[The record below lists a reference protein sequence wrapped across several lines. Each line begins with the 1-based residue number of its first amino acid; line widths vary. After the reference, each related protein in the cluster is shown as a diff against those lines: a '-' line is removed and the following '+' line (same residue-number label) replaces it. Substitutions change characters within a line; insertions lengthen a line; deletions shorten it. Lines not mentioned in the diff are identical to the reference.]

1 MIRRFGALLA
11 LATTLVLGG
20 CAEQSKVNS
29 RAYGE
34 GAKPQRLLVVQ
45 STFRSTP
52 KPKESN
58 PFKTEFSSL
67 MAACGIETAF
77 AVNNDSASKSLFDAG
92 TVSPTA
98 DVESDKIQALKPD
111 YAFTLQERTYATS
124 GIQIREVTFDAV
136 LTQLNPRKEVWR
148 SDVYLKMTLVNGQTM
163 ADLARLVVTR
173 MRQDGVLASCPS
185 EAKR

>member
-1 MIRRFGALLA
+1 MIRRVGALLA
-11 LATTLVLGG
+11 LAVAVVLGG

-29 RAYGE
+29 RAYVA

-45 STFRSTP
+45 STFHTVP

-67 MAACGIETAF
+67 MAACGIETVF
-77 AVNNDSASKSLFDAG
+77 AVNNDSAGKSVFDAG
-92 TVSPTA
+92 TVSPVA

-124 GIQIREVTFDAV
+124 GLQVREVTFDAV
-136 LTQLNPRKEVWR
+136 LSQLNPRKEVWHG
-148 SDVYLKMTLVNGQTM
+148 DVYLKMTLVNGQTM
-163 ADLARLVVTR
+163 ADLARLVVAR
-173 MRQDGVLASCPS
+173 MRQDGVLASCPP